1 MIGSDEAAVTP
12 APSAAYTDFAH
23 IGPGTLAGRYLRRFW
38 QPVARADDLPA
49 GGTKPLRIMGEDFTL
64 YRGEDGTP
72 HVVASRCAHRGTQL
86 STGWVEGDC
95 IRCFYHGWKYDA
107 AGQCVEQPAEDA
119 SFAAKVRIASYPT
132 GEYLGLIFAYFQ
144 EAEPGD
150 PGALRAPSLP
160 RFPELEAEGVLEV
173 ETFVRPCTY
182 FNDLDNACD
191 PLHVVYTHGNSRVQV
206 NSLIDLTS
214 VGAEESEFGIT
225 IKVRRTSDQAGIRL
239 NQFGMPN
246 IQLLRLPP
254 IDPAETA
261 WREFVSWRVPLDD
274 THYVTFNVNLYHV
287 PPEAAAD
294 FRERR
299 AATLAK
305 GMDVVA
311 GLAQEVLAG
320 RTRIDDVRDQVWD
333 LVRLQDDVVLAGLGA
348 IPEYRNEHLGRSDRG
363 VILLRKIWA
372 RELRALAEGQPLK
385 EWSRPAGL
393 VATSGFE
400 ANH

>member
-1 MIGSDEAAVTP
+1 VTP
-12 APSAAYTDFAH
+12 APPAAYTDFVH
-23 IGPGTLAGRYLRRFW
+23 VGPGTLAGRYLRRFW
-38 QPVARADDLPA
+38 QPVARADYLPA
-49 GGTKPLRIMGEDFTL
+49 GGAKPLRVLGEDYTL
-64 YRGEDGTP
+64 YRGEDGAP
-72 HVVASRCAHRGTQL
+72 HVVAPRCAHRGTQL

-95 IRCFYHGWKYDA
+95 LRCFYHGWKYNG

-119 SFAAKVRIASYPT
+119 SFAAKVRIPSYPT
-132 GEYLGLIFAYFQ
+132 EEYLGLVFAYFGD
-144 EAEPGD
+144 AAHGD
-150 PGALRAPSLP
+150 PAAFAAPPLP
-160 RFPELEAEGVLEV
+160 RFAELETEGVLEV

-206 NSLIDLTS
+206 NSLIDMTN

-225 IKVRRTSDQAGIRL
+225 IKVRRTSDRAGIRL

-254 IDPAETA
+254 IDPAESA
-261 WREFVSWRVPLDD
+261 WREFVSWRVPVDD

-287 PPEAAAD
+287 PREAAAG

-348 IPEYRNEHLGRSDRG
+348 IPEYRHEHLGRSDRG

-385 EWSRPAGL
+385 EWQRPAGV

-400 ANH
+400 ADS